1 MTSIKLTQGDDSNAL
16 GEQIIITLKSNLDL
30 TGYSA
35 VFQLGEFRQEFD
47 DISSKELPI
56 IIPATESRK
65 LPLGPLAGRLKIF
78 DPDGLQKTVIRNIM
92 FKIEPGDHENG

>member
-16 GEQIIITLKSNLDL
+16 GEQIVISLKSNIDL

-35 VFQLGEFRQEFD
+35 LFQLGEFRQEFD

-56 IIPATESRK
+56 IIPAEESRK
-65 LPLGPLAGRLKIF
+65 LPPGPLAGRLKIF

-92 FKIEPGDHENG
+92 FKVEPGDPENG